1 MKIAVR
7 YYSRGGATE
16 KVAKAIARE
25 AGERAETTD
34 RGLDKKVDLLFIGS
48 GIYKGHIDSHVK
60 DFVESLDASKVG
72 KVVFFSTAM
81 LGGGKSDEEIGK
93 LLSEKEIPMDT
104 RTFHCHGK
112 FLFFHRGHPD
122 KGSAG
127 RGNLCTENHQEIKMK
142 QRFGGAAFLM
152 PC

>member
-1 MKIAVR
+1 MKIAVH

-72 KVVFFSTAM
+72 KAVFFSTAM

-93 LLSEKEIPMDT
+93 LLSEKGIPMDT

-122 KGSAG
+122 KKDLLDA
-127 RGNLCTENHQEIKMK
+127 EIFARKIIRK
-142 QRFGGAAFLM
+142 
-152 PC
+152 